1 MPRILLVDDD
11 IAEISAVKRVLAR
24 AGHQPVLAT
33 NASDA
38 MAAIGQAPPDLLV
51 VGSTCE
57 NGEALAMAVRVASGE
72 AGVAPMATVV
82 LGEAPGT
89 PEGAAVVPRPLDPA
103 QLTEEV
109 AKALRG
115 VTPAEPPAPSRP
127 GATRSPARGV
137 PVARIST
144 DKAPASRP
152 PSPQVV
158 TKPPRT
164 IIPPPPPEPT
174 APEPAPSTRHHAPAA
189 QPRPALSVDV
199 TAALEPVEP
208 RRPQAGRASPAR
220 GAQRAPAAVPQDPGA
235 RRAAAAEALRAR
247 AEELRRGAVTTSGR
261 SPISEE
267 VVDDELDALLEHVGE
282 DDDAPSAGAVV
293 ATAPPRPAPAPRAAA
308 PSAPA
313 AARPAPPAKDPE
325 AQRRLAEERAAAD
338 EARRRAQEAAEDE
351 SRRAREAEARAQ
363 AESEARRK
371 LEGELEALR
380 RQMDEERRTA
390 AERLAEAAAEHERAQ
405 AEGRA
410 ADELS
415 RLAEDEAR
423 VRSEADSRRREEEEA
438 ELRRAV
444 ESARADMESLQRQK
458 EEEARRRAKVEAEL
472 ARLTEETARR
482 QGGPA
487 VPVFPDSMA
496 AREAEPAPSY
506 DFPEEAAAEA
516 DPVEEEARRRAQAE
530 RDRRSARADGDERE
544 RDLAWPEPSRTPPP
558 TLPPEPETPAR
569 APPLPP
575 PELRSGSLA
584 EMPAPRLLALA
595 WRAKLSGRLDFQGG
609 AARSLHLEEGRIVGA
624 TSAEPSE
631 RLEELALRLGLV
643 TRDQYRQVAAAAA
656 ALPARRAALLLLE
669 RGYLKP
675 NELTGL
681 VRRRAAEIVYG
692 LFAEENGRFRWVGA
706 EVPPEERIGLD
717 RGTLALAVDGV
728 RRRWLAPRLEPFLGG
743 PATLLAPAGPG
754 APPLAELGLSA
765 DERRAVALADGLR
778 TLDEIE
784 AASPLDPLT
793 TRQVLCAL
801 VLAGSLVVRV
811 LGAGRTAGAAAAAID
826 LARVKEKLDHARRAD
841 YFTVLGVGRLCTPSE
856 VREAAD
862 RLASEFAPGRFQSVR
877 EEGLPG
883 RLEEILRVVGDA
895 REVLADERLREEYL
909 RGLGE

>member
-1 MPRILLVDDD
+1 VPRILLVDDD

-72 AGVAPMATVV
+72 AGVAPMPTVV

-89 PEGAAVVPRPLDPA
+89 PEGAAVVRRPLDPA

-109 AKALRG
+109 AKGLQG
-115 VTPAEPPAPSRP
+115 VAPAEPPAPPRSTGP
-127 GATRSPARGV
+127 GGTAPWGV
-137 PVARIST
+137 PVAKIAT
-144 DKAPASRP
+144 GKAPALRP
-152 PSPQVV
+152 PPAQAA
-158 TKPPRT
+158 TKART
-164 IIPPPPPEPT
+164 AAIIPPPPP
-174 APEPAPSTRHHAPAA
+174 PESPASARHHAPAA

-199 TAALEPVEP
+199 TAALEPVDP
-208 RRPQAGRASPAR
+208 RRPAGHPSTAR
-220 GAQRAPAAVPQDPGA
+220 GAQPTASAPQDPGA

-247 AEELRRGAVTTSGR
+247 AEELRRGAVTSTGR

-282 DDDAPSAGAVV
+282 DDDAPSSGAAI
-293 ATAPPRPAPAPRAAA
+293 ATRPRPAPATRSPPPA
-308 PSAPA
+308 PVRPAPA
-313 AARPAPPAKDPE
+313 AKD
-325 AQRRLAEERAAAD
+325 AAAERRVAEARADAD
-338 EARRRAQEAAEDE
+338 EGRRRAQESAEE
-351 SRRAREAEARAQ
+351 GARRARAAEARAQ
-363 AESEARRK
+363 TEAEARRK

-380 RQMDEERRTA
+380 RQMDEERRSA
-390 AERLAEAAAEHERAQ
+390 AEQLAGATAERARADEASARSDAEA
-405 AEGRA
+405 
-410 ADELS
+410 
-415 RLAEDEAR
+415 
-423 VRSEADSRRREEEEA
+423 RRREEQEA
-438 ELRRAV
+438 ELRRAM
-444 ESARADMESLQRQK
+444 ESARADMEALQRHK
-458 EEEARRRAKVEAEL
+458 EGKARQRAEVEDEL
-472 ARLTEETARR
+472 ERLTEETVLR

-496 AREAEPAPSY
+496 ARSAEPVPSF
-506 DFPEEAAAEA
+506 DFPDEVAAAT
-516 DPVEEEARRRAQAE
+516 PGEEEARRRAQAE
-530 RDRRSARADGDERE
+530 RERRSAGVDGD
-544 RDLAWPEPSRTPPP
+544 DLAWSEPARTPPP
-558 TLPPEPETPAR
+558 APAPEPEMIPVR

-575 PELRSGSLA
+575 PELRSGTLV

-595 WRAKLSGRLDFQGG
+595 WRAKLSGRLDFQGA
-609 AARSLHLEEGRIVGA
+609 AARSIHFEEGRIVGA

-631 RLEELALRLGLV
+631 RLEEQALRLGLV
-643 TRDQYRQVAAAAA
+643 TREQYRQVAPAAA
-656 ALPARRAALLLLE
+656 ALPSRRAALLLLE

-675 NELTGL
+675 TELTGL
-681 VRRRAAEIVYG
+681 VRHRAAEIVFG
-692 LFAEENGRFRWVGA
+692 LFADENGRFRWVGA
-706 EVPPEERIGLD
+706 EVPPEERVGLD
-717 RGTLALAVDGV
+717 RGTLALAVGGV
-728 RRRWLAPRLEPFLGG
+728 RRRWLAPRIEPFLGG
-743 PATLLAPAGPG
+743 PSTLLAPAGAG
-754 APPLAELGLSA
+754 APPLAEMGLSA

-784 AASPLDPLT
+784 AASPLDSLT

-801 VLAGSLVVRV
+801 VLAGSLSVRV

-862 RLASEFAPGRFQSVR
+862 RLASEFAPDRFQSVR